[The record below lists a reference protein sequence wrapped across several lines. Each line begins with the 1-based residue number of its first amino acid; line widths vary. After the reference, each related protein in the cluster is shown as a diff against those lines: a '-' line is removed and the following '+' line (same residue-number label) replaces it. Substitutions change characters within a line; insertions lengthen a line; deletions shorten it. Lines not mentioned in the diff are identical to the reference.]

1 MRLHKFSDVDAFVA
15 LDLAGAEAA
24 SGPVRWAR
32 KILQG
37 GAKDLARSQTYT
49 YAALQMRRSGASA
62 GISAEAPQRGE
73 AVAAFVAEAGALVA
87 DGTYLPDAAKGVTE
101 ADLAPLRDI
110 DPRNTA
116 RPDSSTTANDIDP
129 RNTARPGSSAT
140 ASDIGPRNTARPG
153 SFATACDGLSVAVAA
168 DATVSLGG
176 RTVVIEGFSDNGPAL
191 TEAVSQRGGKVVG
204 LTTAEGSLAATD
216 GFDPVALAEAWAANG
231 DKMLSALAGDG
242 GGLDEPGALWRIEA
256 DVVFAGSRMGVVHH
270 GVAEGL
276 VCRALVP
283 SGRLAYTSKALAV
296 CRRRGV
302 TAVPDFVALAGS
314 TVAAWSSPGVGDEEV
329 RSEIAAT
336 VASLIDEALTSDDG
350 PFLGACY
357 AAEAFLSTWQDELP
371 FGRPLAS

>member
-62 GISAEAPQRGE
+62 GINAEAPVRAE
-73 AVAAFVAEAGALVA
+73 AVAAFVAEAAALVTE
-87 DGTYLPDAAKGVTE
+87 GTYLPDAAKGVNDQ
-101 ADLAPLRDI
+101 DLAPLRDG
-110 DPRNTA
+110 DPRNA
-116 RPDSSTTANDIDP
+116 GRLDAFG
-129 RNTARPGSSAT
+129 AQ
-140 ASDIGPRNTARPG
+140 
-153 SFATACDGLSVAVAA
+153 CDGLSAAAAA
-168 DATVSLGG
+168 DAAVGLDG
-176 RTVVIEGFSDNGPAL
+176 RTAVVEGFSATGPAL
-191 TEAVSQRGGKVVG
+191 AEAVVRRGGRIVG
-204 LTTAEGSLAATD
+204 LATAEGSLASAD
-216 GFDPVALAEAWAANG
+216 GFDPAALAEAWSTHGGKA
-231 DKMLSALAGDG
+231 LSSLAGSGD
-242 GGLDEPGALWRIEA
+242 GLDKPDALWGVGA
-256 DVVFAGSRMGVVHH
+256 DVVFAGSKMGIVNH

-276 VCRALVP
+276 GCLALVP

-296 CRRRGV
+296 CRQRGV
-302 TAVPDFVALAGS
+302 AAVPDFVALTGS
-314 TVAAWSSPGVGDEEV
+314 TIAAWSSPDAGDDEV
-329 RSEIAAT
+329 RDEIART
-336 VASLIDEALTSDDG
+336 VSALMAEALTSHDG

>member
-62 GISAEAPQRGE
+62 GINAEAPGRGE
-73 AVAAFVAEAGALVA
+73 AVAAFVAEAAALVA
-87 DGTYLPDAAKGVTE
+87 DGTYLPDAAKGVGE
-101 ADLAPLRDI
+101 GDLAPLRDG
-110 DPRNTA
+110 DPRN
-116 RPDSSTTANDIDP
+116 PDRLDAFGTQ
-129 RNTARPGSSAT
+129 
-140 ASDIGPRNTARPG
+140 
-153 SFATACDGLSVAVAA
+153 CDGLSAAAAA
-168 DATVSLGG
+168 DAAVGLDG
-176 RTVVIEGFSDNGPAL
+176 RTAIIEGFSASGPAL
-191 TEAVSQRGGKVVG
+191 AEAVVQRGGRVVG
-204 LTTAEGSLAATD
+204 LATAEGSLASGG
-216 GFDPVALAEAWAANG
+216 GFDPEALVDAWSAHG
-231 DKMLSALAGDG
+231 DKALSALAGSG
-242 GGLDEPGALWRIEA
+242 NGLDEPGALWGIGAE
-256 DVVFAGSRMGVVHH
+256 VVFAGSRMGIGHH

-276 VCRALVP
+276 GCLALAP

-296 CRRRGV
+296 CRRSGIA
-302 TAVPDFVALAGS
+302 AVPDFVALAGS
-314 TVAAWSSPGVGDEEV
+314 TIAAWSSADTSDDDV
-329 RSEIAAT
+329 RSEITQA
-336 VASLIDEALTSDDG
+336 VSALMEDALASDDG